1 MSVVDIA
8 GCNVCSPLTASSWKP
23 ALRDP
28 ETHCTWSSP
37 CASSGSFAALPYFHP
52 SCSYTVSSGSFH
64 YSWLLLIKL
73 ADITHTH
80 THVFYHN
87 WVALWGYPLPC
98 VDENKLALEKTGG
111 LRGFEAFCLLEKW
124 ILLWTAD
131 HFYPRALSRTSFEKQ
146 LYFSDSLANLCLQ
159 DCLVF
164 IMVIQ
169 VFTKTEGFFFLF
181 FIIQIAENPYEKY
194 ICMYAQM

>member
-1 MSVVDIA
+1 MRHQV
-8 GCNVCSPLTASSWKP
+8 
-23 ALRDP
+23 ALQLFHIFTPPVHTLFLLVPSIILD
-28 ETHCTWSSP
+28 CFWSN
-37 CASSGSFAALPYFHP
+37 
-52 SCSYTVSSGSFH
+52 
-64 YSWLLLIKL
+64 LLIS
-73 ADITHTH
+73 HTH

-169 VFTKTEGFFFLF
+169 VFTKTEGFFFSLF
-181 FIIQIAENPYEKY
+181 HYSNSWKSIWKVHLYVCPDVEPLLVRPAGIKVSFV
-194 ICMYAQM
+194 